1 MMMVDIVTFL
11 LHLHLDLVRVL
22 DVNDLRVLYQLWL
35 SQVPEDVLLELRG
48 VLVVIHD
55 GHGDSEVP
63 VQQLIQLKVLIIF
76 SEWIVQSLGHTEP
89 AKYEEKPDTKSCV
102 LTRQI
107 KSNKPNRS

>member
-1 MMMVDIVTFL
+1 MVDIVTFL

-35 SQVPEDVLLELRG
+35 GQVPEDVLLELRG

-63 VQQLIQLKVLIIF
+63 VQQLG
-76 SEWIVQSLGHTEP
+76 SGHTET
-89 AKYEEKPDTKSCV
+89 ES
-102 LTRQI
+102 LI
-107 KSNKPNRS
+107 